1 MQAAKRSI
9 VGQRNSQVDLS
20 AGKIIPADRSK
31 QVVGADKSYKFA
43 LMDICLFSCTFFVVV
58 CYLSQQQQ
66 QVCVELYQS
75 LVEFRGVEI
84 VGRSQS
90 STTTMLPEA

>member
-43 LMDICLFSCTFFVVV
+43 LMDICLFAYTFFVVV
-58 CYLSQQQQ
+58 WYLSQQQ

-75 LVEFRGVEI
+75 LVEFRRVKI
-84 VGRSQS
+84 VGRSHF
-90 STTTMLPEA
+90 STATMLPEA